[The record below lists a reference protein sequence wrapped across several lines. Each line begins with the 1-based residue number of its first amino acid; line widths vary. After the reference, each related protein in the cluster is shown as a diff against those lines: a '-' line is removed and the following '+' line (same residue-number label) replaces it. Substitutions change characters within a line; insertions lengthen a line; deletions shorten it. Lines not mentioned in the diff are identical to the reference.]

1 MFKSAKKQLRVMHQ
15 QLNVMS
21 KVKWKMLQHLSD
33 ISLVRS
39 TSRTLKEEMPVA
51 FARQHASIQ
60 QLNLFVRSTVDDN
73 RIQLL
78 TKTSRPAV
86 TLS

>member
-21 KVKWKMLQHLSD
+21 KVKWKKLQHLSD
-33 ISLVRS
+33 IFLVRS
-39 TSRTLKEEMPVA
+39 TSRTLKEEMAVA

-78 TKTSRPAV
+78 TKTSRPAA
-86 TLS
+86 TPS

>member
-39 TSRTLKEEMPVA
+39 TSRTLKEEMPA
-51 FARQHASIQ
+51 ASARQHASIL
-60 QLNLFVRSTVDDN
+60 QLNLFVRSTVVDN

-78 TKTSRPAV
+78 TKTSLPAV

>member
-15 QLNVMS
+15 QLNVMN

-33 ISLVRS
+33 IFLVRS
-39 TSRTLKEEMPVA
+39 TSRTLKAEMPAA
-51 FARQHASIQ
+51 FARQHASIL
-60 QLNLFVRSTVDDN
+60 QLNLFVRSTVVDN

-78 TKTSRPAV
+78 TKTSLPAV